1 MAEQNAQESTLL
13 SVLEQLKASNEG
25 TKSATEETKEVVN
38 EIRKQRSD
46 LGKTHNWTKK
56 KAIED
61 GKTNQWLKGYFG
73 WAKKTAERAA
83 KAAKIGAQ
91 SAVDFGKA
99 KLKSVQQFAGNML
112 DLLLKGLGL
121 AALWALF
128 KFLSENSWE
137 ETVAKV
143 KGWLGDIGIEWDSL
157 VAVLDGIWVIL
168 TRIGSSFLIF
178 KATLGLMKTWFGL
191 AGPFDLLLSWI
202 KGIFGGKEGKI
213 ASWLRGLKV
222 RALWMMVDAAD
233 TPMGKFVSWIGRFF
247 GGDGRIAGWL
257 KTIKESAKFQR
268 WFGETSTIR
277 GIFRWIGSF
286 FGSADEGGKI
296 AKAIQAITQN
306 KLIQGIGKFLGSIG
320 GKMLKFFGPIGW
332 LMAGYDAVMA
342 FWETFQSTEGS
353 LWDKTVAGLSA
364 GIQAIVDFFVFDMI
378 GLAEKGVKWLIKKI
392 MGLFGMDEKEIEG
405 SEWFKFSITGFL
417 KEAFGDYMKIIEGIF
432 RLDPKLALEG
442 LKGLFGK
449 AADILGWIFDIA
461 IKPAIN
467 WIGKNIFGMKDDA
480 ISEEFSLSKWLK
492 EDVLDPLFNWIEGL
506 FNIDFG
512 ALAKKIMPSAL
523 YNFLF
528 GSSGDEA
535 SKKAFEKGAFIDDAG
550 MNSVDETKLKAMLAE
565 GSESDQRKLMSGL
578 VAAYQDNTGN
588 LEDVEREK
596 LKNLLNEYGASL
608 NRGGFI
614 PAGKT
619 VPAVLHGP
627 EIIKPLPDLE
637 SAGAS
642 GGGATT
648 VAPTTIVN
656 KSSGSTTMMMGSSSI
671 DKSNWK
677 YGMQGA

>member
-1 MAEQNAQESTLL
+1 MKGA
-13 SVLEQLKASNEG
+13 
-25 TKSATEETKEVVN
+25 VV
-38 EIRKQRSD
+38 
-46 LGKTHNWTKK
+46 
-56 KAIED
+56 
-61 GKTNQWLKGYFG
+61 
-73 WAKKTAERAA
+73 
-83 KAAKIGAQ
+83 
-91 SAVDFGKA
+91 
-99 KLKSVQQFAGNML
+99 
-112 DLLLKGLGL
+112 
-121 AALWALF
+121 
-128 KFLSENSWE
+128 
-137 ETVAKV
+137 
-143 KGWLGDIGIEWDSL
+143 
-157 VAVLDGIWVIL
+157 
-168 TRIGSSFLIF
+168 
-178 KATLGLMKTWFGL
+178 
-191 AGPFDLLLSWI
+191 
-202 KGIFGGKEGKI
+202 
-213 ASWLRGLKV
+213 
-222 RALWMMVDAAD
+222 
-233 TPMGKFVSWIGRFF
+233 GKF
-247 GGDGRIAGWL
+247 A
-257 KTIKESAKFQR
+257 A
-268 WFGETSTIR
+268 WFGESSKIR
-277 GIFRWIGSF
+277 EIFRWIGTF

-296 AKAIQAITQN
+296 AKAIQSITQN

-378 GLAEKGVKWLIKKI
+378 GLAEKGVKWLIKKV

-417 KEAFGDYMKIIEGIF
+417 KEAFGDYMKILEGIF

-449 AADILGWIFDIA
+449 AADILGWLFDIA

-492 EDVLDPLFNWIEGL
+492 EDVLGPMFEWIEGL

-512 ALAKKIMPSAL
+512 KMAKSIMPDAL
-523 YNFLF
+523 YDFLF
-528 GSSGDEA
+528 GGEDSKMKKELYDMGALVDDWGADSIDENKLQQMLGDRTGKEKQQLIGQLSSLVTDTDLEEA
-535 SKKAFEKGAFIDDAG
+535 
-550 MNSVDETKLKAMLAE
+550 
-565 GSESDQRKLMSGL
+565 
-578 VAAYQDNTGN
+578 
-588 LEDVEREK
+588 EREK
-596 LKNLLNEYGASL
+596 LKALLNKHGAEL

-648 VAPTTIVN
+648 VAPTTIIN

-671 DKSNWK
+671 DKSSWK